1 MKKSICVL
9 GCAMIGVLA
18 ACSSDSAF
26 KQADPAL
33 VAAANAAVI
42 TPSEEVSAQIQQRF
56 ANELRILKE
65 NNMKR
70 ETIKDA
76 DGSMWYC
83 QGVYNEDQPGKPAIV
98 VFLHGIGERGD
109 ENLASIR
116 LAVPEIV
123 KQIKASKQK
132 AILLAPEC
140 PSSQLWAPLHRGGAM
155 AKLTEKPAQALGL
168 VPVLIQKKIEE
179 FDADPDRVYITG
191 LSMGGYGTW
200 DLISRY
206 GTDLFAAAMPC
217 CGGGDPAQAGEKLK
231 DLPIWIFHGGADP
244 TVPVMLSRR
253 MYAALKEAGNDDV
266 FYKEYPNVDHNCWD
280 RTYQNPESWKW
291 LFSQK
296 RGVKSDVRPE
306 QGEVVKVT
314 QEEFESAGG
323 FGGGRGGRGQ
333 GQGGRG
339 GQGGQ
344 GSQRG
349 QGQGMG
355 QGQRPQGQGGFG
367 QGGQRPQG
375 QGGFGQG
382 GQRPQGQQG
391 GFGQGGQRP
400 QGQGGFGQGGQR
412 PQGQGG
418 FGQGGQRPQGQQ
430 GQNPQRARDLQI
442 IRDNDLKQLEYK
454 TDAGHK
460 VWYCEGTY
468 NMNAAGK
475 PAILLFLHGGGE
487 RGEDTDN
494 ASQVRLGLPAIIRAI
509 KADPTRK
516 VIVLA
521 PQCPSSQSWGGM
533 GRLPEDGSAAIDIL
547 PKLIEQK
554 IKDYNADPDRV
565 YITGFS
571 MGGIGTLEMCAR
583 RPDLYAAA
591 VAICCGGSQSQA
603 DRMIYIP
610 TQLHQGGSDPTV
622 QPARTRAFYDM
633 LKNAGNTK
641 VTYTEYPGVGHN
653 SWDNAYADANTW
665 TWLFAQKRDPQRPV
679 PQAQAQTQPQGGQRP
694 AGQPG
699 QGMGGFGGGFG
710 QGGQRPAGQPGQGMG
725 GFGQGGQRPQG
736 QMGQGGFGGGMGMG
750 GFGGGQPGMG
760 GQQGPRSSVNTIAD
774 IQAKFPEDYKE
785 AQKLRQTDPAAYRAK
800 LRELQGKLTD
810 AN

>member
-355 QGQRPQGQGGFG
+355 Q
-367 QGGQRPQG
+367 
-375 QGGFGQG
+375 
-382 GQRPQGQQG
+382 
-391 GFGQGGQRP
+391 
-400 QGQGGFGQGGQR
+400 GQR

>member
-1 MKKSICVL
+1 MKKSICML

-26 KQADPAL
+26 KPADPAL
-33 VAAANAAVI
+33 VAAADAAVI

-56 ANELRILKE
+56 ANELRILRE
-65 NNMKR
+65 NNMTR

-116 LAVPEIV
+116 LAVPDIV
-123 KQIKASKQK
+123 KQIKDAKQK
-132 AILLAPEC
+132 VILLAPEC
-140 PSSQLWAPLHRGGAM
+140 PSSQLWAPLHRGGTG

-168 VPVLIQKKIEE
+168 VPVLIQKKIKE
-179 FDADPDRVYITG
+179 FNADPDRVYITG

-217 CGGGDPAQAGEKLK
+217 CGGGDPAQAEAKLK

-253 MYAALKEAGNDDV
+253 MYTALKDAGNDDV
-266 FYKEYPNVDHNCWD
+266 FYKEYPGVQHDCWTQ
-280 RTYQNPESWKW
+280 TYRNPEAWKW

-314 QEEFESAGG
+314 QEVFESAGG
-323 FGGGRGGRGQ
+323 FGGGRGGRG
-333 GQGGRG
+333 

-344 GSQRG
+344 RGQGQRG

-355 QGQRPQGQGGFG
+355 QGGQRPQGQGMGQGGFG

-375 QGGFGQG
+375 QGMGQG
-382 GQRPQGQQG
+382 GQ
-391 GFGQGGQRP
+391 
-400 QGQGGFGQGGQR
+400 
-412 PQGQGG
+412 
-418 FGQGGQRPQGQQ
+418 
-430 GQNPQRARDLQI
+430 NSQRARDLQI
-442 IRDNDLKQLEYK
+442 IRNNDLKQLEYK
-454 TDAGHK
+454 TDDGHK

-468 NMNAAGK
+468 NMDAAGK

-487 RGEDTDN
+487 RGDDTDN

-516 VIVLA
+516 VVVLA

-591 VAICCGGSQSQA
+591 VAICCGGSQYQA
-603 DRMIYIP
+603 DRMVYIP
-610 TQLHQGGSDPTV
+610 TQLHQGADDPTV
-622 QPARTRAFYDM
+622 QPARTRAFFDM

-653 SWDNAYADANTW
+653 SWDNAYADAKTW

-679 PQAQAQTQPQGGQRP
+679 PQASAQPQGGQRP

-699 QGMGGFGGGFG
+699 QGGFGGGFG
-710 QGGQRPAGQPGQGMG
+710 QGGQRPQGQGMG
-725 GFGQGGQRPQG
+725 QGFGQGGQRPQG
-736 QMGQGGFGGGMGMG
+736 QGMGQGG
-750 GFGGGQPGMG
+750 QR
-760 GQQGPRSSVNTIAD
+760 GQQGPRSTVNTISD
-774 IQAKFPEDYKE
+774 IQTKFPEEYKE
-785 AQKLRQTDPAAYRAK
+785 AQKLRQTNPAAYREK
-800 LRELQGKLTD
+800 LRELQGKLTA

>member
-1 MKKSICVL
+1 MKKSICML

-18 ACSSDSAF
+18 ACSTDSAF
-26 KQADPAL
+26 KPADPAL
-33 VAAANAAVI
+33 VAAADAAVI
-42 TPSEEVSAQIQQRF
+42 TETEAPSAQIQQRF
-56 ANELRILKE
+56 ANELRILKD

-83 QGVYNEDQPGKPAIV
+83 QGVYNEDQPGKPAIL

-116 LAVPEIV
+116 LAVPDIV
-123 KQIKASKQK
+123 KQIKDAKQK
-132 AILLAPEC
+132 VILLAPEC
-140 PSSQLWAPLHRGGAM
+140 PSSQLWAPLHRGGSM

-168 VPVLIQKKIEE
+168 VPVLIQKKIKE

-217 CGGGDPAQAGEKLK
+217 CGGGDPAQAEKMK

-266 FYKEYPNVDHNCWD
+266 FYKEYPGVQHDCWT

-323 FGGGRGGRGQ
+323 FGGGRGG
-333 GQGGRG
+333 
-339 GQGGQ
+339 
-344 GSQRG
+344 
-349 QGQGMG
+349 
-355 QGQRPQGQGGFG
+355 QRPGGMG

-375 QGGFGQG
+375 QGGFGG
-382 GQRPQGQQG
+382 GM
-391 GFGQGGQRP
+391 GQGGQRP
-400 QGQGGFGQGGQR
+400 QGQGGFGGGMGQGGQR

-418 FGQGGQRPQGQQ
+418 FGGGFGQGGQRPGMGQGGQQ

-442 IRDNDLKQLEYK
+442 IRDNDLKQLEYT

-475 PAILLFLHGGGE
+475 PAIILFLHGGGE
-487 RGEDTDN
+487 RGNDTDN
-494 ASQVRLGLPAIIRAI
+494 ASQVRLGLPAIISAI

-521 PQCPSSQSWGGM
+521 PQCPSNQTWGGM

-554 IKDYNADPDRV
+554 IKDYGADPDRV

-571 MGGIGTLEMCAR
+571 MGGIGTLEMCSR

-591 VAICCGGSQSQA
+591 VAICCGGSQAQA
-603 DRMIYIP
+603 DKMVKIP
-610 TQLHQGGSDPTV
+610 TQLHQGAADTTV

-633 LKNAGNTK
+633 LKNAGGK

-653 SWDNAYADANTW
+653 SWDNAYADKNTW
-665 TWLFAQKRDPQRPV
+665 TWLFAQKR
-679 PQAQAQTQPQGGQRP
+679 G
-694 AGQPG
+694 
-699 QGMGGFGGGFG
+699 
-710 QGGQRPAGQPGQGMG
+710 
-725 GFGQGGQRPQG
+725 
-736 QMGQGGFGGGMGMG
+736 
-750 GFGGGQPGMG
+750 
-760 GQQGPRSSVNTIAD
+760 N
-774 IQAKFPEDYKE
+774 
-785 AQKLRQTDPAAYRAK
+785 
-800 LRELQGKLTD
+800 
-810 AN
+810 

>member
-1 MKKSICVL
+1 MKKSICML

-26 KQADPAL
+26 KPADPAL
-33 VAAANAAVI
+33 VAAADAAVI

-56 ANELRILKE
+56 ANELRILRE
-65 NNMKR
+65 NNMTR

-116 LAVPEIV
+116 LAVPDIV
-123 KQIKASKQK
+123 KQIKDAKQK
-132 AILLAPEC
+132 VILLAPEC
-140 PSSQLWAPLHRGGAM
+140 PSSQLWAPLHRGGTG

-168 VPVLIQKKIEE
+168 VPVLIQKKIKE
-179 FDADPDRVYITG
+179 FNADPDRVYITG

-217 CGGGDPAQAGEKLK
+217 CGGGDPAQAEAKLK

-253 MYAALKEAGNDDV
+253 MYTALKDAGNDDV
-266 FYKEYPNVDHNCWD
+266 FYKEYPGVQHDCWTQ
-280 RTYQNPESWKW
+280 TYRNPEAWKW

-314 QEEFESAGG
+314 QEVFESAGG
-323 FGGGRGGRGQ
+323 FGGGRGGRG
-333 GQGGRG
+333 

-344 GSQRG
+344 RGQGQRG

-355 QGQRPQGQGGFG
+355 QGGQRPQGQGMGQGGFG

-375 QGGFGQG
+375 QGMGQG
-382 GQRPQGQQG
+382 GQ
-391 GFGQGGQRP
+391 
-400 QGQGGFGQGGQR
+400 
-412 PQGQGG
+412 
-418 FGQGGQRPQGQQ
+418 
-430 GQNPQRARDLQI
+430 NSQRARDLQI
-442 IRDNDLKQLEYK
+442 IRNNDLKQLEYK
-454 TDAGHK
+454 TDDGHK

-468 NMNAAGK
+468 NMDAAGK

-487 RGEDTDN
+487 RGDDTDN

-516 VIVLA
+516 VVVLA

-591 VAICCGGSQSQA
+591 VAICCGGSQYQA
-603 DRMIYIP
+603 DRMVYIP
-610 TQLHQGGSDPTV
+610 TQLHQGADDPTV
-622 QPARTRAFYDM
+622 QPARTRAFFDM

-653 SWDNAYADANTW
+653 SWDNAYADAKTW

-679 PQAQAQTQPQGGQRP
+679 PQASAQPQGGQRP

-699 QGMGGFGGGFG
+699 QGGFGGGFG
-710 QGGQRPAGQPGQGMG
+710 QGGQRPQGQGMG
-725 GFGQGGQRPQG
+725 QGFGQGGQRPQG
-736 QMGQGGFGGGMGMG
+736 QGMGQGGFGGGQGFGQGGQRPQGQGMG
-750 GFGGGQPGMG
+750 QGFGQGGQRPQGQGMG
-760 GQQGPRSSVNTIAD
+760 QGFGQGGQRPQGQGMGQGGQRGQQGPRSTVNTISD
-774 IQAKFPEDYKE
+774 IQTKFPEEYKE
-785 AQKLRQTDPAAYRAK
+785 AQKLRQTNPAAYREK
-800 LRELQGKLTD
+800 LRELQGKLTA